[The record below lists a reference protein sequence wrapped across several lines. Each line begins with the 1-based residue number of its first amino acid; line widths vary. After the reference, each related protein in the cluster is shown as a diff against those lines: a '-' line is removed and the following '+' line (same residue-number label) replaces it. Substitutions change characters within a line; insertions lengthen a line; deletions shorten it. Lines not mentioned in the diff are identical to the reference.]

1 MDWISILVGAICSLV
16 GAFGGGSILYFRQNK
31 KLKEMEVVHTQS
43 DEWQELY
50 NDLKEE
56 KKRLNCKVD
65 ELYKERNSM
74 IEEKQQLQ
82 LKVQQ
87 LCWYRC
93 EVEHC
98 QKRKPPHVYSAQGDE
113 MSATQS

>member
-1 MDWISILVGAICSLV
+1 M

-74 IEEKQQLQ
+74 VEEKQQLQ